1 MSLFNGNEIADDD
14 GRHSMFD
21 RTPIDW
27 NRGKTEAGRSRL
39 EFVRTLA
46 ALRVSRR
53 SLTDLNGEKGVKW
66 LGNSAEEKVTV
77 FRRTGA
83 DGEKTLVV
91 QNWTSADVEVEV
103 KYADFS
109 GTVLL
114 SRRFERGGQRLRLGR
129 FGFVVIDENRINTA
143 QKGTTR

>member
-1 MSLFNGNEIADDD
+1 
-14 GRHSMFD
+14 MFG

-27 NRGKTEAGRSRL
+27 SRGKTEAGRSRL

-46 ALRVSRR
+46 SLRASRR

-66 LGNSAEEKVTV
+66 LGNSAEDKVTA

-83 DGEKTLVV
+83 DGEKTLVI
-91 QNWTSADVEVEV
+91 QNWTAAEVEVEV
-103 KYADFS
+103 KDADFS
-109 GTVLL
+109 GLVLL
-114 SRRFERGGQRLRLGR
+114 SRRFERDGRCLRLGR
-129 FGFVVIDENRINTA
+129 FGFAVIDENRINTT